1 MLRRELSFAV
11 AKILGKEHHFVRL
24 CRQTGQDLSH
34 IIYTNLNQK
43 KKSLDPFLD
52 KSGRKDLKTCME
64 FFAQEKTTDGFSE
77 LFNLSEIILSRTQD
91 EYLTRILGE
100 CIREL
105 SDPHE
110 KIREYVFLLLHVFH
124 ILPDYVRR
132 VNV

>member
-1 MLRRELSFAV
+1 MVGMVLKMRW
-11 AKILGKEHHFVRL
+11 I
-24 CRQTGQDLSH
+24 LSH
-34 IIYTNLNQK
+34 QHPPLCLSDGVFTHIKIIYTNLNQK

-77 LFNLSEIILSRTQD
+77 LFNLSEIILSRTGD
-91 EYLTRILGE
+91 KYLTRILGE

-105 SDPHE
+105 KDPHE

-124 ILPDYVRR
+124 ILPDYMRR
-132 VNV
+132 GNSIRG